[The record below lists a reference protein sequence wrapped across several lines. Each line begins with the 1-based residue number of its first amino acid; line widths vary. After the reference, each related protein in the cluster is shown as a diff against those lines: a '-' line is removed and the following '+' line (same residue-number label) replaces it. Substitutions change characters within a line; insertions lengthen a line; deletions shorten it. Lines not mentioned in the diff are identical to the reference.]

1 MEKLIVSIVLIVGWI
16 IIESVKKARS
26 SREDL
31 SHPHAD
37 GHAPK
42 QTMPNPW
49 KLLEEEG
56 EHADKRSG
64 HAHSHHAAAVPHER
78 KPVAQKKTRMKA
90 TLPEE
95 GGSVL
100 KKTRH
105 VAAAATQV
113 QPSAIGA
120 MQPGAP
126 DAFAAMEPGSFD
138 TMEPNAFSAAQPEA
152 DTDRTPTLTPEE
164 QARRKAHF
172 ERWRRAII
180 DSQVLQPKF

>member
-26 SREDL
+26 SREDH

-42 QTMPNPW
+42 LTMPNPW
-49 KLLEEEG
+49 KLLEEQEEG
-56 EHADKRSG
+56 DHTSPRPG
-64 HAHSHHAAAVPHER
+64 LAHSHHAAAVTPER
-78 KPVAQKKTRMKA
+78 KPVAQKKARKKA
-90 TLPEE
+90 ALPEE
-95 GGSVL
+95 GGSAL
-100 KKTRH
+100 NRPQN
-105 VAAAATQV
+105 VAATAATPVGQ
-113 QPSAIGA
+113 SAFATIE
-120 MQPGAP
+120 P
-126 DAFAAMEPGSFD
+126 DAFTPAEPAAD
-138 TMEPNAFSAAQPEA
+138 DDHA
-152 DTDRTPTLTPEE
+152 PTLTPEE